1 MRMQRSPARI
11 DPCEVRFSILRDRL
25 VKMARIN
32 GAGIYRDPATH
43 PFEAFLSFFFDR
55 GSFEQGLRNNVGE
68 QRYSSVARDVLWKVF
83 HSSFSILAFFALR
96 ITFLNF

>member
-55 GSFEQGLRNNVGE
+55 GSFEQGCAIMSGSNATLL
-68 QRYSSVARDVLWKVF
+68 ARDVLWKVF

>member
-43 PFEAFLSFFFDR
+43 PFEAFLSFFFLIVEALNR
-55 GSFEQGLRNNVGE
+55 GCAIMSGSNATLL
-68 QRYSSVARDVLWKVF
+68 ARDVLWKVF

>member
-43 PFEAFLSFFFDR
+43 PFEAFLSFFF
-55 GSFEQGLRNNVGE
+55 
-68 QRYSSVARDVLWKVF
+68 
-83 HSSFSILAFFALR
+83 
-96 ITFLNF
+96 

>member
-32 GAGIYRDPATH
+32 GAGIYRDAS
-43 PFEAFLSFFFDR
+43 FRGVSFFFFLIVEALNR
-55 GSFEQGLRNNVGE
+55 GCAIMSGSNATLL
-68 QRYSSVARDVLWKVF
+68 ARDVLWKVF
-83 HSSFSILAFFALR
+83 HSSFSILAFLALR

>member
-55 GSFEQGLRNNVGE
+55 GSFEQGCAIMSGSNATLRLHATSFG
-68 QRYSSVARDVLWKVF
+68 RFFTAR
-83 HSSFSILAFFALR
+83 LAFWHFSLSE
-96 ITFLNF
+96 